1 MKRFIAVGLIL
12 LTVAV
17 AAWLAPVVLQDPG
30 RVAIDVGPWQIELS
44 VVVFVAGIVLVWM
57 GMSLALA
64 LVRLPGKLIRA
75 GRRERAQR
83 QLEKGFLALTE
94 GDWQR
99 AEAALRQSLDYRP
112 STAGF
117 LAAARAA
124 QGRSDQAG
132 RERWLQLAD
141 RRFGR
146 RHFVTQLARARMALN
161 DGRVNEAIAVL
172 EDLHLRKRRH
182 PGVLQLLLQAYQ
194 DAGRWSDLRLLTPA
208 LRKAGIVD
216 RQRADELAALAAV
229 RQIEYSVD
237 AHQLEQSWKQLGR
250 GLRKA
255 SPVRRAFGRRAT
267 ELGLDRQA
275 GALLAGLLDDT
286 PGGNVDEELL
296 QLYAMSDANER
307 AARIASCEQRLR
319 QRPSHAGLLTAL
331 GVLYLDDRRHE
342 KAREVL
348 ERAVDI
354 KPTYQGYA
362 ALGRVLD
369 HQGDAE
375 GAARAYRQALHL
387 SAHRRGSLPALAL
400 PAAADS
406 AQRGEQ

>member
-1 MKRFIAVGLIL
+1 MKRLIALLLML
-12 LTVAV
+12 LTLAV
-17 AAWLAPVVLQDPG
+17 AAWLAPAVLQDPG
-30 RVAIDVGPWQIELS
+30 RVSIAIGRWQLEMS
-44 VVVFVAGIVLVWM
+44 AVVLVAGIVVVWL
-57 GMSLALA
+57 GLSLSLAL
-64 LVRLPGKLIRA
+64 LRLPGKVLRA
-75 GRRERAQR
+75 ARRERAQR
-83 QLEKGFLALTE
+83 QLENGFLALTE

-99 AEAALRQSLDYRP
+99 AESALRQSLDYRP

-146 RHFVTQLARARMALN
+146 RHFVTQLARARMALH
-161 DGRVNEAIAVL
+161 DGRLNEAISVL

-194 DAGRWSDLRLLTPA
+194 DAGRWNDLRLLTPA

-216 RQRADELAALAAV
+216 RPRADELAALAAV

-237 AHQLEQSWKQLGR
+237 QHQLEHSWRQFGR
-250 GLRKA
+250 GLRKVSA
-255 SPVRRAFGRRAT
+255 VRRAFGRRAT
-267 ELGLDRQA
+267 ELGLSRQA

-296 QLYAMSDANER
+296 QLYAISDANER
-307 AARIASCEQRLR
+307 AARIASCQQRLR

-331 GVLYLDDRRHE
+331 GVLYLDDRRYAE
-342 KAREVL
+342 ARSHL
-348 ERAVDI
+348 ERAVEI
-354 KPTYQGYA
+354 KPTYQAYT

-369 HQGDAE
+369 HEGDAE
-375 GAARAYRQALHL
+375 GAARAYRQALQL
-387 SAHRRGSLPALAL
+387 SAHHRGGHRLVSLPVG
-400 PAAADS
+400 DD
-406 AQRGEQ
+406 RGK